1 MTKRA
6 RKKEN
11 GKRRIH
17 NTAKESKLARIK
29 KKLLGETNWYKKRMD
44 RDDHEK
50 PHIGRKMMSNQ
61 GDNLRTRAVLFVEQT
76 PQGELARRMK
86 EQLQRLEATIG
97 FKLRVVERTGRSL
110 QSQLSRGKY
119 VAEITVSRATRE
131 ESYCHLIRD
140 PA

>member
-29 KKLLGETNWYKKRMD
+29 KKLLGKTNWYKKRMD

-61 GDNLRTRAVLFVEQT
+61 GDNLKTRAVLFVEQT
-76 PQGELARRMK
+76 PQGELARRLK
-86 EQLQRLEATIG
+86 EQLQRLEHQGEFFLVASIKVKFLASVT
-97 FKLRVVERTGRSL
+97 KNVV
-110 QSQLSRGKY
+110 LSF
-119 VAEITVSRATRE
+119 
-131 ESYCHLIRD
+131 
-140 PA
+140 